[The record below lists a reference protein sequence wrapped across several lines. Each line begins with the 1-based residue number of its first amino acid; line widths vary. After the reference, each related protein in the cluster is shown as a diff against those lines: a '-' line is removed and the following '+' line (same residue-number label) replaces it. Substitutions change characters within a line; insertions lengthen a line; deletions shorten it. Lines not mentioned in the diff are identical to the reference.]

1 MRKEIISYL
10 SIFLLGVLTGAVFF
24 HPLSES
30 SPGIL
35 EGREAE
41 ANIVAVSSL
50 EDVGVMG
57 KVRVQILPGEGRVL
71 ISTNPFVEPD
81 TQYSAETA
89 VKVASKITGVD
100 FSDYDIIFDFRI
112 NGTVLGGPSA
122 GAAMTVAL
130 IAAVENSSV
139 REDAVITGTIEEDG
153 KIGEVGGILEKAQAA
168 AQSGMKLFLLPE
180 GQSQIK
186 YYEKIVKERR
196 VGEITFYEIHYVPSY
211 LNLSEYMSS
220 YGLQV
225 VEVSDI
231 REALYYL
238 LEKSG

>member
-1 MRKEIISYL
+1 MKREVISHL
-10 SIFLLGVLTGAVFF
+10 LIFLLGVFIGATLLQ
-24 HPLSES
+24 PYSES
-30 SPGIL
+30 PSKL
-35 EGREAE
+35 FEGGEAE

-50 EDVGVMG
+50 ENTGVIG
-57 KVRVQILPGEGRVL
+57 KVRVQVLPGEGRVL

-89 VKVASKITGVD
+89 VEVASKITGMD
-100 FSDYDIIFDFRI
+100 LSDYDVIFDFEI

-122 GAAMTVAL
+122 GAAMTAAVV
-130 IAAVENSSV
+130 AAVENSSI
-139 REDAVITGTIEEDG
+139 RGDAVITGTIEEDG
-153 KIGEVGGILEKAQAA
+153 SIGEVGGILEKAQAA

-186 YYEKIVKERR
+186 YYEKVVKERR
-196 VGEITFYEIHYVPSY
+196 IGGIVFYEIHYVPSY

-225 VEVSDI
+225 IEVSDM
-231 REALYYL
+231 REAIKYL
-238 LEKSG
+238 LEK